1 MTVLSVCLSAVGP
14 GMGVAVYAGL
24 VGALLLCVILVLCVG
39 VLAYRRR
46 CRHLHGDIT
55 DSSSALTAAFH
66 PGNYKPPR
74 QGEFLMNNYTHTS
87 SHMHHLIHMYTHVLI
102 FTTFLFLLI
111 SMKHFITFYFFIML
125 LFKTAHKL
133 NLLVHYLHSLSQF
146 SFFTA
151 LYFKHLS
158 CCCFSCSFQQILIN
172 NINPFHSCHFF
183 ALSSLLVTVGDKRT
197 APLFSC
203 VHR

>member
-1 MTVLSVCLSAVGP
+1 MISLKLYFPPSCVSPAFISVYPHVSLYCVLTVCLSLPLSALAP

-74 QGEFLMNNYTHTS
+74 QGRFTHINS
-87 SHMHHLIHMYTHVLI
+87 HVLI
-102 FTTFLFLLI
+102 LSFCLFSQLFIFSFTP
-111 SMKHFITFYFFIML
+111 
-125 LFKTAHKL
+125 
-133 NLLVHYLHSLSQF
+133 VHRSTYSQYISLSHYHTAIYIF
-146 SFFTA
+146 S
-151 LYFKHLS
+151 
-158 CCCFSCSFQQILIN
+158 
-172 NINPFHSCHFF
+172 
-183 ALSSLLVTVGDKRT
+183 
-197 APLFSC
+197 
-203 VHR
+203 

>member
-1 MTVLSVCLSAVGP
+1 MISLKLYFLPFCVSLGFVSVCFHVSLYDVFTACLSIPLSALAP

-74 QGEFLMNNYTHTS
+74 QGRFTHSHANSHICPAIHINQYAFRHTVSSLYHCVYFLS
-87 SHMHHLIHMYTHVLI
+87 
-102 FTTFLFLLI
+102 
-111 SMKHFITFYFFIML
+111 
-125 LFKTAHKL
+125 
-133 NLLVHYLHSLSQF
+133 
-146 SFFTA
+146 
-151 LYFKHLS
+151 
-158 CCCFSCSFQQILIN
+158 FSC
-172 NINPFHSCHFF
+172 FHS
-183 ALSSLLVTVGDKRT
+183 SS
-197 APLFSC
+197 
-203 VHR
+203 

>member
-1 MTVLSVCLSAVGP
+1 MISLKLDFLPSCVSLAFICAFSPVSVSQFTACLSIRLSALAP

-74 QGEFLMNNYTHTS
+74 QGGFSHTHTHTHIDTQTHTYAQSHTHTS
-87 SHMHHLIHMYTHVLI
+87 ISIHSHTISLLFIVFIFTAFLI
-102 FTTFLFLLI
+102 FYSCSL
-111 SMKHFITFYFFIML
+111 KHFLTINFIIKL
-125 LFKTAHKL
+125 LFISSHKL
-133 NLLVHYLHSLSQF
+133 ILFKLLSP
-146 SFFTA
+146 
-151 LYFKHLS
+151 
-158 CCCFSCSFQQILIN
+158 LI
-172 NINPFHSCHFF
+172 
-183 ALSSLLVTVGDKRT
+183 
-197 APLFSC
+197 
-203 VHR
+203 

>member
-1 MTVLSVCLSAVGP
+1 MRPHDVLNVCLSVPLSAVAP

-74 QGEFLMNNYTHTS
+74 QGEFTHTCMHAYIHTYAHTIS
-87 SHMHHLIHMYTHVLI
+87 SFMFI
-102 FTTFLFLLI
+102 FTTYSSIHLLL
-111 SMKHFITFYFFIML
+111 SPPLKYFFTFYFFITL
-125 LFKTAHKL
+125 LFITAHKL
-133 NLLVHYLHSLSQF
+133 NIFIHYLLSLSQF
-146 SFFTA
+146 SILYCITFFT
-151 LYFKHLS
+151 F
-158 CCCFSCSFQQILIN
+158 
-172 NINPFHSCHFF
+172 
-183 ALSSLLVTVGDKRT
+183 
-197 APLFSC
+197 
-203 VHR
+203 

>member
-1 MTVLSVCLSAVGP
+1 MFIFICVSVCAHVVLTLCSPVPVSALAP

-74 QGEFLMNNYTHTS
+74 QGTLMHTHTQTHSPHRFYLSACVYFHYYS
-87 SHMHHLIHMYTHVLI
+87 SFHPSSWKQDRTVYFII
-102 FTTFLFLLI
+102 TFLFI
-111 SMKHFITFYFFIML
+111 SPHEGL
-125 LFKTAHKL
+125 LFI
-133 NLLVHYLHSLSQF
+133 LLSLLPYSTFHSLLHYT
-146 SFFTA
+146 FF
-151 LYFKHLS
+151 LHLKAFVMPS
-158 CCCFSCSFQQILIN
+158 LILGI
-172 NINPFHSCHFF
+172 
-183 ALSSLLVTVGDKRT
+183 KY
-197 APLFSC
+197 
-203 VHR
+203 

>member
-1 MTVLSVCLSAVGP
+1 MISLKLNFLPSCVSLAFVSVCFHVSLYCALTGCLSIPPSALAP

-74 QGEFLMNNYTHTS
+74 QGKFTHTHTYS
-87 SHMHHLIHMYTHVLI
+87 QSHTCIIQYTFLIQC
-102 FTTFLFLLI
+102 LFLLL
-111 SMKHFITFYFFIML
+111 FI
-125 LFKTAHKL
+125 FKTFLVFTHL
-133 NLLVHYLHSLSQF
+133 NRRISQVISLSHCYSSHKF
-146 SFFTA
+146 
-151 LYFKHLS
+151 
-158 CCCFSCSFQQILIN
+158 ILFI
-172 NINPFHSCHFF
+172 P
-183 ALSSLLVTVGDKRT
+183 L
-197 APLFSC
+197 APLT
-203 VHR
+203 